1 MRADPRKSR
10 ALDTALRRS
19 LERMMRLAA
28 SVKRRS
34 SWRGSAAAAVMLAGS
49 ALVPMRRT
57 DAQLATSNAPPSQP
71 PSSQP
76 PWLTHVL
83 RVCADPNNLPY
94 SNEKREGFEN
104 RIAELVARELKAE
117 PRYTWW
123 AQRRG
128 YIRNTIRAGLCDVYI
143 GMPTGL
149 DMLLLT
155 RPYYRSTYA
164 FVTKRNGPRIT
175 SFDDPKLKRLRIG
188 VQIIGDDYANAPPA
202 EALTHRGIVKNVR
215 GYTVIGDYHE
225 PNPPSRIVHAVAAGE
240 VDVAVVWGP
249 LAGYFARQSSVPLR
263 VVPVS
268 PEVDVPYLPFVFDIA
283 MGVRRGDTVLRD
295 SLDAVIARRQRD
307 IDRILVDYGV
317 PRADT
322 PVMGMKE

>member
-1 MRADPRKSR
+1 M
-10 ALDTALRRS
+10 
-19 LERMMRLAA
+19 LAA
-28 SVKRRS
+28 SVLGPTIR
-34 SWRGSAAAAVMLAGS
+34 A
-49 ALVPMRRT
+49 
-57 DAQLATSNAPPSQP
+57 DAQTVTGQAPPSQP

-76 PWLTHVL
+76 PWQTHVL

-94 SNEKREGFEN
+94 SNAKQEGFEN
-104 RIAELVARELKAE
+104 CIAELVARELKAE

-225 PNPPSRIVHAVAAGE
+225 ANPPSRIVRAVAIGE
-240 VDVAVVWGP
+240 VDIAVVWGP
-249 LAGYFARQSSVPLR
+249 LAGYFARRSTVPLR

-283 MGVRRGDTVLRD
+283 MGVRRGETALRD

-307 IDRILVDYGV
+307 IDRILADYGV

-322 PVMGMKE
+322 PATVGSTHSGGVRSAGNTTGMSATR

>member
-1 MRADPRKSR
+1 MTRFSR
-10 ALDTALRRS
+10 VGAIVGLALF
-19 LERMMRLAA
+19 A
-28 SVKRRS
+28 SAPAPAQ
-34 SWRGSAAAAVMLAGS
+34 SAAPARVL
-49 ALVPMRRT
+49 R
-57 DAQLATSNAPPSQP
+57 
-71 PSSQP
+71 
-76 PWLTHVL
+76 VL

-104 RIAELVARELKAE
+104 RIAELVAREMKAE
-117 PRYTWW
+117 LRYVWW

-128 YIRNTIRAGLCDVYI
+128 YIRNSLRAGLCDLFI

-149 DMLLLT
+149 DMVLVT

-175 SFDDPKLKRLRIG
+175 SFDDPKLRRLRIG
-188 VQIIGDDYANAPPA
+188 VQIIGDDFANAPPA
-202 EALTHRGIVKNVR
+202 EALSNRGMIKNVR

-225 PNPPSRIVHAVAAGE
+225 PNPPSRIVRAVERGE

-249 LAGYFARQSSVPLR
+249 LAGYFARKSPVPLR

-268 PEVDVPYLPFVFDIA
+268 PEVDLPYLPFVFDIG
-283 MGVRRGDTVLRD
+283 MGVRHGETAFRDT
-295 SLDAVIARRQRD
+295 LDAIIARRQRD
-307 IDRILVDYGV
+307 IDRILADYGV

-322 PVMGMKE
+322 PAAVGVAAH

>member
-1 MRADPRKSR
+1 MRFTSTRW
-10 ALDTALRRS
+10 LITAA
-19 LERMMRLAA
+19 LAA
-28 SVKRRS
+28 LVLHAPTP
-34 SWRGSAAAAVMLAGS
+34 GAAQSATPA
-49 ALVPMRRT
+49 
-57 DAQLATSNAPPSQP
+57 
-71 PSSQP
+71 
-76 PWLTHVL
+76 HVL

-94 SNEKREGFEN
+94 SNERQEGFEN
-104 RIAELVARELKAE
+104 RIAELVAREMKAE
-117 PRYTWW
+117 LRYVWW

-128 YIRNTIRAGLCDVYI
+128 YIRNTLRAGLCDLFI

-149 DMLLLT
+149 DMVLVT

-164 FVTKRNGPRIT
+164 FVTKRDGPRIT

-188 VQIIGDDYANAPPA
+188 VQIIGDDFANAPPA
-202 EALTHRGIVKNVR
+202 EALAHRGIVRNVR
-215 GYTVIGDYHE
+215 GYTVLGNYRE
-225 PNPPSRIVHAVAAGE
+225 PNPPSRIVRAVANGE

-249 LAGYFARQSSVPLR
+249 VAGYFARRSSVPLR

-283 MGVRRGDTVLRD
+283 MGVRHGETALRD

-307 IDRILVDYGV
+307 IDRILADYGV

-322 PVMGMKE
+322 PAMVGSVHSGGVRSAGSTTGTSATR

>member
-1 MRADPRKSR
+1 M
-10 ALDTALRRS
+10 
-19 LERMMRLAA
+19 LAA
-28 SVKRRS
+28 
-34 SWRGSAAAAVMLAGS
+34 S
-49 ALVPMRRT
+49 ALVPAVAAN
-57 DAQLATSNAPPSQP
+57 AQAVASQAPP
-71 PSSQP
+71 SQP
-76 PWLTHVL
+76 PWLTHEL
-83 RVCADPNNLPY
+83 RVCADPNSLPY

-104 RIAELVARELKAE
+104 RIAELVARELKAV

-164 FVTKRNGPRIT
+164 FVTKRSGPRIA
-175 SFDDPKLKRLRIG
+175 SFDDPKLKRLRVG

-225 PNPPSRIVHAVAAGE
+225 ANPPSRIVRAVANGE

-249 LAGYFARQSSVPLR
+249 LAGYFARKSAVPLR

-268 PEVDVPYLPFVFDIA
+268 PEVDVPYLPFVFDIGMA
-283 MGVRRGDTVLRD
+283 VRRGDNVLRD

-307 IDRILVDYGV
+307 IDRILADYGV

-322 PVMGMKE
+322 PPAFGLATH